1 MGLALDFLNF
11 DAMRRNNSR
20 VYLVHEIVDGCVGN
34 AHEVIAKNKQDAID
48 SIDRRCKQKPDE
60 WYAEDITEMAMDY
73 KNNVLT
79 SLDGLVSELK
89 KLKLADLTIGM
100 DETVFLACLPA
111 IKMTIMMRVPVV
123 EFWTCYIELSKLY
136 GA

>member
-89 KLKLADLTIGM
+89 KLKLAACNRHGRDCFSCMFASYKDDDYDESSGCRILDL
-100 DETVFLACLPA
+100 LY
-111 IKMTIMMRVPVV
+111 R
-123 EFWTCYIELSKLY
+123 IE
-136 GA
+136 